1 MKTTFGECTDNE
13 KQETMIS
20 DCSKMRTEGTSR
32 PSVGL
37 VGTARDNHLP
47 ASIPG
52 VMIVA
57 IHQVLEQII
66 ILQSSLYSV
75 SVHTYCVDGQL
86 PSIKQI
92 TQATG
97 DLQAI

>member
-1 MKTTFGECTDNE
+1 MTVFIELGIE
-13 KQETMIS
+13 
-20 DCSKMRTEGTSR
+20 
-32 PSVGL
+32 
-37 VGTARDNHLP
+37 
-47 ASIPG
+47 
-52 VMIVA
+52 IVA

-66 ILQSSLYSV
+66 ILQSSLYSI

-86 PSIKQI
+86 SSIKQI